1 MNGYSEIC
9 SQRYKITCDRQSDPE
24 SDPDPDPPLSL
35 SDPDSVSGSGAGIK
49 NKYTVNPKE
58 KTNDN

>member
-9 SQRYKITCDRQSDPE
+9 SHCHRQSDPE
-24 SDPDPDPPLSL
+24 SDPDPPLSL
-35 SDPDSVSGSGAGIK
+35 PDSDSVSGSGAGIK